1 MSGARQGR
9 RPGVATGDTLL
20 GDFGTLLRQ
29 HRYATGWTQE
39 ELAERSG
46 ISAHA
51 ISVLESGRRRPRLS
65 SVARLAAALGL
76 DPAGRDRLLS
86 AARGEAAARSGG
98 EPVERVVPRLLPYAV
113 PDFTGRRGEV
123 DRLLALA
130 VGPGGGA
137 RARPLVISAIDGMA
151 GVGKTALAVH
161 VGHTLA
167 GRYPDGQ
174 LFVDLRGFTPGQRP
188 LEPGAA
194 LAHLLRAVGVSESA
208 LPVRTEERAQVWRSR
223 AAGKRYLMVLDN
235 AVDAEQVRPLIPG
248 GPRCLVLV
256 TSRRRMPALDGAV
269 GVPLDVL
276 SHDEAVEL
284 FARVAGP
291 DRVAGH
297 ATTVDEIVARCGG
310 LPLALRI
317 AAARLAHHPAWTPV
331 ELLQRIRRPQKLS
344 TELSHHGQSVAAA
357 FVESYRSLA
366 PAQRRAFRLAVLH
379 PGEDLTPHALA
390 ALVDAPPDETEE
402 LLEALHNHHLLIEHT
417 AFRYTFHDLLRTF
430 AAELLAREVSE
441 PLRRA
446 ALIRL
451 LDHYRHTAASA
462 MDVLAPLERHH
473 RPRPPAPGGTPLVF
487 ADRADAED
495 WLTREQANLLALT
508 HHAADAG
515 LPEYAADL
523 PAILWRHLKR
533 HLPAREALGLGVR
546 ALEATRQLGSAAGEA
561 AALRHLGLVQY
572 QLGDFPQALDL
583 LHRALEIQR
592 TTGNRNGEAHVLA
605 NLGLTLTRMGR
616 LEEAL
621 DHQRRALRLSRE
633 LPEPAVEAIALTNL
647 GPTLTRLGR
656 LPEALDHHREALE
669 FHRRSGNRLGQAV
682 ALNQYGEYQQ
692 KLQRHPEALDLYQEA
707 LDLHRDLGD
716 TFGQAESH
724 TLLGD
729 ALLAM
734 DAPASALRHY
744 RAAFEHLP
752 HTGERYNLGRIHLG
766 LARTHQRLGEPEAAR
781 KHAERAVEIHTALN
795 IPEADEARALLDSLR
810 E

>member
-1 MSGARQGR
+1 MDDHPSEAI
-9 RPGVATGDTLL
+9 VL
-20 GDFGTLLRQ
+20 GDFGTLLR
-29 HRYATGWTQE
+29 RYRYSTGWTQE

-46 ISAHA
+46 ISTHA
-51 ISVLESGRRRPRLS
+51 ISVLESGRRQPRLS
-65 SVARLAAALGL
+65 SVARLATALGL
-76 DPAGRDRLLS
+76 DPADRDRLLS
-86 AARGEAAARSGG
+86 AARGDSEPQPGG

-123 DRLLALA
+123 DRLLALTT
-130 VGPGGGA
+130 GPGGA

-161 VGHTLA
+161 VGHILA
-167 GRYPDGQ
+167 GRFPDGQ
-174 LFVDLRGFTPGQRP
+174 LFVDLRGFTPDQRP

-194 LAHLLRAVGVSESA
+194 LASLLRAVGVSETA
-208 LPVRTEERAQVWRSR
+208 LPLRTEERAQLWRSR
-223 AAGKRYLMVLDN
+223 AAGKRYLIVLDN

-284 FARVAGP
+284 FARIVGP

-297 ATTVDEIVARCGG
+297 AATVDEIVALCGR

-331 ELLQRIRRPQKLS
+331 ELLQRIRRPQKLL
-344 TELSHHGQSVAAA
+344 TELSSHDQSVAAA
-357 FVESYRSLA
+357 FVDSHHALT
-366 PAQRRAFRLAVLH
+366 PAQQRAFRLAALH
-379 PGEDLTPHALA
+379 PGEDLTAHALA
-390 ALVDAPPDETEE
+390 ALVDAPLDETEE
-402 LLEALHNHHLLIEHT
+402 LLESLHNHHLLIERT

-430 AAELLAREVSE
+430 AGELLAREESE
-441 PLRRA
+441 HLQRA

-451 LDHYRHTAASA
+451 FDHYRHAAASA
-462 MDVLAPLERHH
+462 MDLLVPLERHH
-473 RPRPPAPGGTPLVF
+473 RPQPPAPGGTPLVF

-508 HHAADAG
+508 RHATDAD

-533 HLPAREALGLGVR
+533 HMPAQEALGLGVR
-546 ALEATRQLGSAAGEA
+546 ALRATRQLGDPAGEA
-561 AALRHLGLVQY
+561 AALRQLGLVQY

-583 LHRALEIQR
+583 LHQALAIR
-592 TTGNRNGEAHVLA
+592 RRTGNRNGEAHVLA

-621 DHQRRALRLSRE
+621 DHLRRALWLSRE
-633 LPEPAVEAIALTNL
+633 IPEPAVEAIALINL

-656 LPEALDHHREALE
+656 LQEALDHHREALD
-669 FHRRSGNRLGQAV
+669 FHRRSGNRLGQAI
-682 ALNQYGEYQQ
+682 ALNQFGEHQQ
-692 KLQRHPEALDLYQEA
+692 KLRRHPEALDLYQEA

-734 DAPASALRHY
+734 DAPASALWHY
-744 RAAFEHLP
+744 RAAVEYLP

-766 LARTHQRLGEPEAAR
+766 LARTLQRLGEPGTAR
-781 KHAERAVEIHTALN
+781 KHAEQAVEIHTSLN
-795 IPEADEARALLDSLR
+795 IPEADEARALLDSLT

>member
-1 MSGARQGR
+1 MDDQPPEAIM
-9 RPGVATGDTLL
+9 V

-29 HRYATGWTQE
+29 YRHSTGWTQE

-65 SVARLAAALGL
+65 SVARLATALGL
-76 DPAGRDRLLS
+76 DPADRDRLLS
-86 AARGEAAARSGG
+86 AARGEPEPRPGG
-98 EPVERVVPRLLPYAV
+98 EPADPVVPRLLPYAV

-130 VGPGGGA
+130 AGPGGA

-167 GRYPDGQ
+167 ARFPDGQ

-194 LAHLLRAVGVSESA
+194 LANLLRAVGVSESA
-208 LPVRTEERAQVWRSR
+208 LPSRTEERAQLWRSR
-223 AAGKRYLMVLDN
+223 AAGKRYLVVLDN
-235 AVDAEQVRPLIPG
+235 AVDAGQVRPLIPG

-256 TSRRRMPALDGAV
+256 TSRRRLAGLDGAV
-269 GVPLDVL
+269 GVSLDVL
-276 SHDEAVEL
+276 DHGEAVEL

-297 ATTVDEIVARCGG
+297 AAAVDEIVARCGR

-331 ELLQRIRRPQKLS
+331 ELLQRIRRPQRLW
-344 TELSHHGQSVAAA
+344 TELSHHDRSVAAA
-357 FVESYRSLA
+357 FVESYHSLT
-366 PAQRRAFRLAVLH
+366 PARRRAFRLAVLH

-390 ALVDAPPDETEE
+390 ALVDAPLDEAEE
-402 LLEALHNHHLLIEHT
+402 LLEALHDHHLLIEHT

-430 AAELLAREVSE
+430 AGALLTREEPE

-446 ALIRL
+446 ALLRL
-451 LDHYRHTAASA
+451 FDHYRHGAASA
-462 MDVLAPLERHH
+462 MDLLAPLERRH
-473 RPRPPAPGGTPLVF
+473 RPRPPAPAATPVVF
-487 ADRADAED
+487 ADRADAAD
-495 WLTREQANLLALT
+495 WLAREHANLPALVR
-508 HHAADAG
+508 HAADAD

-533 HLPAREALGLGVR
+533 HLPAHEALGLGLR
-546 ALEATRQLGSAAGEA
+546 ALDATRRLGDPAGEA
-561 AALRHLGLVQY
+561 SALRHLGLVQY

-583 LHRALEIQR
+583 LHRALALQR
-592 TTGNRNGEAHVLA
+592 GTGNRGGEAHVLA

-621 DHQRRALRLSRE
+621 DHQRRALRLSRDI
-633 LPEPAVEAIALTNL
+633 PEPAVEAIALINL
-647 GPTLTRLGR
+647 GPTLTRLGQ
-656 LPEALDHHREALE
+656 LPEALDFHREALE
-669 FHRRSGNRLGQAV
+669 FHRRGGNRLGQAI
-682 ALNQYGEYQQ
+682 ALNQYGEHQQ
-692 KLQRHPEALDLYQEA
+692 RLGRHPEALDLYQEA

-744 RAAFEHLP
+744 RAALEYLP
-752 HTGERYNLGRIHLG
+752 HTGERYNLGRIHIG
-766 LARTHQRLGEPEAAR
+766 LARTHQRLGEPGTAR
-781 KHAERAVEIHTALN
+781 THAEQAAGIHTALN
-795 IPEADEARALLDSLR
+795 VPEAAEARALLDSLLR
-810 E
+810 

>member
-1 MSGARQGR
+1 M
-9 RPGVATGDTLL
+9 L

-29 HRYATGWTQE
+29 YRYATGWTQE

-65 SVARLAAALGL
+65 SVARLATALGL
-76 DPAGRDRLLS
+76 EAADRDRLLS
-86 AARGEAAARSGG
+86 AARGEPEPPPGA
-98 EPVERVVPRLLPYAV
+98 EPVDQVVPRLLPYAV
-113 PDFTGRRGEV
+113 PDFTGRREEV

-130 VGPGGGA
+130 AGTGGA

-161 VGHTLA
+161 VAHALA
-167 GRYPDGQ
+167 GRFPDGQ

-188 LEPGAA
+188 LAPGAA
-194 LAHLLRAVGVSESA
+194 LASLLRAAGVSESA
-208 LPVRTEERAQVWRSR
+208 LPPHTEERARLWRSR
-223 AAGKRYLMVLDN
+223 AAGRRYLVVLDN

-291 DRVAGH
+291 ERVAGH
-297 ATTVDEIVARCGG
+297 AATVDEIVAQCGR

-331 ELLQRIRRPQKLS
+331 ELLQRIRRPQRLL
-344 TELSHHGQSVAAA
+344 TELSNQDQSVAAA
-357 FVESYRSLA
+357 FVESYHSLTA
-366 PAQRRAFRLAVLH
+366 AQRRAFRLAALH
-379 PGEDLTPHALA
+379 PGEDVTPHALA
-390 ALVDAPPDETEE
+390 ALADAPLDEAEE
-402 LLEALHNHHLLIEHT
+402 LLEALHQHHLLIEHR

-430 AAELLAREVSE
+430 AGELLARDAPT
-441 PLRRA
+441 PLPRA
-446 ALIRL
+446 ALVRL
-451 LDHYRHTAASA
+451 FDHYRHTAASA
-462 MDVLAPLERHH
+462 MDLLAPLERHH
-473 RPRPPAPGGTPLVF
+473 RPQPPTPPGGAPLVF
-487 ADRADAED
+487 TDGAEAAD
-495 WLTREQANLLALT
+495 WLALEHANLLALT
-508 HHAADAG
+508 RHAADAE

-533 HLPAREALGLGVR
+533 HLPAHEALGLGVR
-546 ALEATRQLGSAAGEA
+546 ALRATRRLGDPAGEA
-561 AALRHLGLVQY
+561 AALRHLGLVHY

-583 LHRALEIQR
+583 LHQALEIR
-592 TTGNRNGEAHVLA
+592 RRSGDRGGEAHVLA
-605 NLGLTLTRMGR
+605 NLGLTLTRTGR

-621 DHQRRALRLSRE
+621 DHLRRALSLSRE
-633 LPEPAVEAIALTNL
+633 IPEPAVETIALTNL

-656 LPEALDHHREALE
+656 LPEALELHREALE
-669 FHRRSGNRLGQAV
+669 FHRRRGNRLGQAI
-682 ALNQYGEYQQ
+682 ALNQLGEHQQ
-692 KLQRHPEALDLYQEA
+692 RLQLHLEALDLYQEA
-707 LDLHRDLGD
+707 LELHRDLGD

-729 ALLAM
+729 ALLAL
-734 DAPASALRHY
+734 DAPASALGHY
-744 RAAFEHLP
+744 RAAIEYLP
-752 HTGERYNLGRIHLG
+752 HTGERYNLGRIHVG
-766 LARTHQRLGEPEAAR
+766 LARTHQRLGEPDTAR
-781 KHAERAVEIHTALN
+781 RHAEQAVEIHTSLN
-795 IPEADEARALLDSLR
+795 VPEAEEARALLDSLA

>member
-1 MSGARQGR
+1 M
-9 RPGVATGDTLL
+9 L

-29 HRYATGWTQE
+29 YRYATGWTQE
-39 ELAERSG
+39 KLAERSG

-76 DPAGRDRLLS
+76 EPADRDRLLS
-86 AARGEAAARSGG
+86 AARGEPEPLPAR
-98 EPVERVVPRLLPYAV
+98 EPVDQVVPRLLPYAV

-130 VGPGGGA
+130 VGAGGA

-161 VGHTLA
+161 VAHSLA
-167 GRYPDGQ
+167 GRFPDGQ

-188 LEPGAA
+188 LEPGTA
-194 LAHLLRAVGVSESA
+194 LAGLLRAVGVSESA
-208 LPVRTEERAQVWRSR
+208 LPSRTEERAQLWRSR
-223 AAGKRYLMVLDN
+223 AAGKRYLVVLDN

-284 FARVAGP
+284 FTRVAGP
-291 DRVAGH
+291 DRVLGH
-297 ATTVDEIVARCGG
+297 AATVDEIVARCGR

-331 ELLQRIRRPQKLS
+331 ELLQRIRRPQRLL
-344 TELSHHGQSVAAA
+344 TELSNQDQSVAAA
-357 FVESYRSLA
+357 FVESYHSLTA
-366 PAQRRAFRLAVLH
+366 AQRRAFRLAALH

-390 ALVDAPPDETEE
+390 ALVDAPLDGAEE
-402 LLEALHNHHLLIEHT
+402 LLEALHQHHLLIEHT

-430 AAELLAREVSE
+430 AGELLARDAPT
-441 PLRRA
+441 PLPRA

-451 LDHYRHTAASA
+451 FDHYRHTAASA
-462 MDVLAPLERHH
+462 MDLLAPLERHH
-473 RPRPPAPGGTPLVF
+473 RPQPPTPPGGTPLVF
-487 ADRADAED
+487 SDGADATE
-495 WLTREQANLLALT
+495 WLAREHANLLAVT
-508 HHAADAG
+508 RHAADAD

-533 HLPAREALGLGVR
+533 HLPAHEALGLGAR
-546 ALEATRQLGSAAGEA
+546 ALRATRQLGSPAGEA

-572 QLGDFPQALDL
+572 QLGNFPQALDL
-583 LHRALEIQR
+583 LHRALEIR
-592 TTGNRNGEAHVLA
+592 RSTGDLGGEAHVLA
-605 NLGLTLTRMGR
+605 NLGLTLTRTGR

-621 DHQRRALRLSRE
+621 DHLRRALRLSRE
-633 LPEPAVEAIALTNL
+633 IPEPAVEAIALTNL
-647 GPTLTRLGR
+647 GPALTRLGR
-656 LPEALDHHREALE
+656 LPEALERHREALE
-669 FHRRSGNRLGQAV
+669 FHRRGGNRLGQAI
-682 ALNQYGEYQQ
+682 ALNQLGEHQQ
-692 KLQRHPEALDLYQEA
+692 RLGCHPEALDLYQEA
-707 LDLHRDLGD
+707 LELHRDLGD

-729 ALLAM
+729 ALLAL
-734 DAPASALRHY
+734 DAPASALGHY
-744 RAAFEHLP
+744 RAAIEYLP
-752 HTGERYNLGRIHLG
+752 HTGERYNLGRIHVG
-766 LARTHQRLGEPEAAR
+766 LARTHRRLGEPGAAR
-781 KHAERAVEIHTALN
+781 RHAEQAVEIHTSLG
-795 IPEADEARALLDSLR
+795 IPEAAEARALLDSLP